1 MNALRCDNKSDSI
14 PEQNTTTYYLHT
26 KLLGKVQTTPKRTF
40 RTVFLF
46 GTTYSFLS
54 VRRCIIFQP
63 RNLNH
68 DLVVPY
74 TRKDKG
80 DETEDINL

>member
-1 MNALRCDNKSDSI
+1 MIALYCNNKSESI
-14 PEQNTTTYYLHT
+14 PEQITATYYFHI
-26 KLLGKVQTTPKRTF
+26 KLLGKVQTTPKKTF

-54 VRRCIIFQP
+54 VCRCIIFQP